1 MTYSLEFH
9 EKALKEW
16 RALDAAV
23 RERLKRKLAERL
35 ETPRVEA
42 DRLSGERDR
51 YKIKL
56 MSPGIRLVYQ
66 VADEVLI
73 VCVLAVDK
81 RERSGAY
88 EKAAG
93 RAFSRFKRPGA

>member
-1 MTYSLEFH
+1 M
-9 EKALKEW
+9 EW

-23 RERLKRKLAERL
+23 RERLKRKLSERL
-35 ETPRVEA
+35 ETPRVEG

-56 MSPGIRLVYQ
+56 KSPGICLIYEV
-66 VADEVLI
+66 VDDVLI

-81 RERSGAY
+81 RERSAAY
-88 EKAAG
+88 VKAAT
-93 RAFSRFKRPGA
+93 RFFGSIKRP